1 MLATFAENFFSDFSY
16 VLKLTTVHVN
26 QSRYDVQSIKNSVAV
41 VLLSCAKKS
50 KGHSSKGYSS
60 KGYSLRSNESIFLE
74 LPGIKTH
81 PTLGDR
87 AFQSAAPYLWNAL
100 PSAIRNMKTLD
111 TFKTAVK
118 THFFNLAFK

>member
-1 MLATFAENFFSDFSY
+1 MHLDK
-16 VLKLTTVHVN
+16 LKLNSDKTECLLIGTRQQLQKVSN
-26 QSRYDVQSIKNSVAV
+26 ISTLSI
-41 VLLSCAKKS
+41 LLLTFTL
-50 KGHSSKGYSS
+50 
-60 KGYSLRSNESIFLE
+60 YSLRSIESIFLE